1 MKESTFEHARR
12 IMTRFAISLL
22 ARYAVMLFL
31 FTGLIIAVQ
40 LIPQSAI
47 CGNIVASAKTIEQE
61 GIKKQFFNFKLFQLD
76 NFTDSYMLNI
86 AASADNSR
94 PCESAMMNYNYSSKD
109 YFKMAAD
116 TEKVAEGNID
126 GLEKQSYSRYWH
138 GYLVFLRPLLLLFDY
153 GQIRIIN
160 YILFALLIGACCVLL
175 YRKVSKAVCWM
186 FLASLVIINFYVVP
200 YTMQFSTCFYI
211 ALISMFLLMK
221 FERLSNNALTTL
233 MTFFTIGGVT
243 SYLDFLTTPQLTL
256 GLPMITLLLMKK
268 QHNAV
273 KWVICLSV
281 VWTMGYAMVWASKW
295 MVGYLLTGNNLLAD
309 AMQSLELRTGD
320 SYKGMHMTFSNICSF
335 IWTKLEQ
342 KNLIWS
348 IYMLVLVFVL
358 AIGIYIKALKCKA
371 ALKHYGWL
379 LIVAMIVPVWFC
391 FTRNHS
397 IQHGWFT
404 WRAGLLTLYSM
415 LLFIWYTTDIR
426 QLFNFKKTT
435 K

>member
-1 MKESTFEHARR
+1 MKESAFEHARR
-12 IMTRFAISLL
+12 VMTRFAISLL

-31 FTGLIIAVQ
+31 LTGLIIAVHY
-40 LIPQSAI
+40 IPQSAI
-47 CGNIVASAKTIEQE
+47 NGNIAESAKIIEHD

-109 YFKMAAD
+109 YFKMAID
-116 TEKVAEGNID
+116 TEKVAEGDID

-138 GYLVFLRPLLLLFDY
+138 GYLVLLRPLLLLFDY

-186 FLASLVIINFYVVP
+186 FLASLAIINFYVVP

-211 ALISMFLLMK
+211 ALISMLLLMK
-221 FERLSNNALTTL
+221 FERLSDNTLTTF

-256 GLPMITLLLMKK
+256 GLPMITLLMMKK
-268 QHNAV
+268 QNDAV
-273 KWVICLSV
+273 KWVIGLSV
-281 VWTMGYAMVWASKW
+281 VWTMGYAMIWASKW
-295 MVGYLLTGNNLLAD
+295 MVGYLLTGNDLLAD

-320 SYKGMHMTFSNICSF
+320 SYKGMHMTFSNIVSF
-335 IWTKLEQ
+335 VWTKLEQ
-342 KNLIWS
+342 KNLIWALYIVAFS
-348 IYMLVLVFVL
+348 LIVAVCM
-358 AIGIYIKALKCKA
+358 YIKTLRCKA
-371 ALKHYGWL
+371 ALKQYGWL
-379 LIVAMIVPVWFC
+379 LLVATIVPVWFC
-391 FTRNHS
+391 FTKNHS

-404 WRAGLLTLYSM
+404 WRAGLLSLYSM

-426 QLFNFKKTT
+426 KLFNYKKTT